1 MNEWVGIHDPANASA
16 RKSVPDL
23 PSENKRWKRIGRPW
37 IVGGLALLLALG
49 GSGLAWRQW
58 AGPSKIT
65 YVTRSVTRGVVTRTV
80 TATGTVN
87 PVLTIIV
94 GSYVSGAI
102 QRLYCDYNTRVRPG
116 QVCAK
121 IDPRPYQT
129 AVDQDRATLAVAKA
143 QLEKDKS
150 NLAYTK
156 TNSERL
162 SNLAATNAVSKD
174 AADIARRQYATV

>member
-1 MNEWVGIHDPANASA
+1 MNEWVGIHDPADASA

-23 PSENKRWKRIGRPW
+23 SSEDKRWRRIGKSW
-37 IVGGLALLLALG
+37 IVGGLALLFALV

-58 AGPSKIT
+58 ASPSKIT
-65 YVTRSVTRGVVTRTV
+65 YVTRTVTRGAVTRTV

-102 QRLYCDYNTRVRPG
+102 KRLYCDYNTLVRPG
-116 QVCAK
+116 QICAK

-129 AVDQDRATLAVAKA
+129 VVDQDRANLAVAKA

-162 SNLAATNAVSKD
+162 SNLAATNAVSRD
-174 AADIARRQYATV
+174 ARRYRQE